1 MANERLSIV
10 EQIELECPKCLK
22 RQSVERTSDDPS
34 AATVCRQ
41 QLRMNA
47 PQKKPTAAK
56 SLGEQIEEDDKAT
69 AANLRVWNALRK
81 TDPKHTK
88 PFSRA
93 GGFKGTALKPIW
105 IVQRLTEQFGPV
117 GEGWGM
123 GRPEFQV
130 VEVNGET
137 LVYCTVACW
146 HTNPENTFY
155 GVGGDKVSVKRQN
168 GPFNDDEAFK
178 KAFTDAVNNAFKF
191 AGVGADIHMG
201 LFEDSKY
208 LAEVTAEF
216 TPKPDNPTTGEPKP
230 KGREKL
236 PDLKEGVPAPYPFIT
251 HLMTAAREFVHTLEG
266 MGDMGEF
273 IAWSKTDDVKGFVAQ
288 CKRDLPGWW
297 GGGNGAPD
305 DWVPL
310 EIQVARKKRELEEL
324 ETIRS

>member
-1 MANERLSIV
+1 
-10 EQIELECPKCLK
+10 
-22 RQSVERTSDDPS
+22 
-34 AATVCRQ
+34 
-41 QLRMNA
+41 MNA

-56 SLGEQIEEDDKAT
+56 SLGEQIAETDKQVES
-69 AANLRVWNALRK
+69 NLRIWNALRK

-105 IVQRLTEQFGPV
+105 IVQLLTEQFGPV

-137 LVYCTVACW
+137 LVYCTAACW
-146 HTNPENTFY
+146 HTNPENVFY

-216 TPKPDNPTTGEPKP
+216 HPPEPKLPEDLGRKDGDMAPSALKGSLRMLVHHINGCGTVAELEDLLDTEDAKEVMENCERRFPAWWSTGENM
-230 KGREKL
+230 
-236 PDLKEGVPAPYPFIT
+236 PA
-251 HLMTAAREFVHTLEG
+251 EFVPLKKLIEQT
-266 MGDMGEF
+266 
-273 IAWSKTDDVKGFVAQ
+273 
-288 CKRDLPGWW
+288 RDGL
-297 GGGNGAPD
+297 
-305 DWVPL
+305 
-310 EIQVARKKRELEEL
+310 RKL
-324 ETIRS
+324 ETVE